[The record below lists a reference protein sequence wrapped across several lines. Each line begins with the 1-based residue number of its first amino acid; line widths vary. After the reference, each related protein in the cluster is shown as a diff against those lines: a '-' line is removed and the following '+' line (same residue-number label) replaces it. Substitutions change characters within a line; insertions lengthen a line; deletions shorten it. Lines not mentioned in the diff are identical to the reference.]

1 MTRLLSVRDRG
12 ADTNGNGPIRHRGEE
27 LQMQFM
33 YRTAYLTM
41 GALAGL
47 MSVVAAP
54 RKW

>member
-1 MTRLLSVRDRG
+1 
-12 ADTNGNGPIRHRGEE
+12 
-27 LQMQFM
+27 MQFM